1 MASTNKPQRQTF
13 RIVGGDE
20 DESRHPLVKEV
31 CRLISLRSSWNSKLE
46 NELRHLLRSLKPR
59 HVLSKTK
66 LYDGAQRVL
75 RLMLRR
81 GIKLQPQA
89 FVYMMI
95 SHSRAGNMVKA
106 MQVLFLMQKAGV
118 EPDLSICNVAIYV
131 LVKGNKLEKA
141 LRFLNRMRVIGIEPS
156 VVTFNCMIKGYCDLH
171 RIDDA
176 VSLID
181 EMPFEGCSPDKV
193 SYYTVMGFL
202 CKEKRI
208 KEVRELMGKMLKDGK
223 LLPDQVTYNT
233 LIHMLTKHGHS
244 DDAVVFL
251 KEAEERGF
259 LVDKIEY
266 SAIINSY
273 CREGRIDRAKELLG
287 EMITKGCSPDVVTY
301 SAVVHGFCRIGE
313 VDEAKKLMQVMN
325 KQGCKPNTI
334 SYTAL
339 LNGLCRSGK
348 SSEAREMMNLSEEE
362 WWTPNGITYS
372 VVMHGLRREGKLSE
386 ACNVVKEMI
395 RKGEVTW
402 MLRYRYVDVA
412 LSLLDDMYL
421 NDRRPDTVTYTTI
434 INALAKKGRIEEA
447 IELTKKMLRK
457 GLVPSP
463 ITYRS
468 IICRFCEQSRVED
481 LLKLLEKM
489 LSRKD
494 CRTVYNQVIE
504 KLCTLGNLDEAYKLL
519 GKVLRTASRF
529 DASTC
534 HMLMESYMSK
544 GIPLL
549 SYKVG
554 CRMFDRNLIPD
565 LKLCEKV
572 CKRLMLEGKSDE
584 ANKLMLRFANP
595 HVTLFTGSSQ
605 VAERLDVDLK
615 GRVKLEDAGFK
626 WKILV
631 EPDVEERG
639 CHFVKSHHVVF
650 SNVRELPLHP
660 ASASRVFSLKGL
672 KDKHRVLVEF
682 IHFFPYGLNL
692 LCNFTN
698 LRSMIKA
705 TEHFLE
711 PFFGILGG
719 SLNHIAIDDIFYL
732 ESQRIVGCPSLY
744 CCCDA
749 ENVPDSIGLVFVCG
763 RDVLKTV
770 MGSLQLNRFQ
780 LVNFIRLDDFLSPK
794 GNDGM
799 KGLFCVAKQGMDVN
813 MSSVQFFVADRAWQQ
828 ASLRGAA
835 AWVKFGAGGSEQ
847 VSQVEVRE
855 SIEHLLFECDRVR
868 VMWFDY
874 DLHGVIT
881 HGAVPSVLEWS
892 SYIPDCDYTQKEAI
906 SPISK
911 LARSPSMLKA
921 NSNTVAVVVFKDT
934 NGLIVDGDTKK
945 LKVSSNPSNGPV
957 QLNKLV
963 RVKKGPRESSRG
975 QLGPPERARFVA
987 RWARTA
993 EQARRGIEARE
1004 SHRERG

>member
-1 MASTNKPQRQTF
+1 MLLFMAFRWKLLEKRLTFELRSQCNANPICCNRAGTFFSSWSSENPNPSSHIDPCLFAGCVDTEQIDENEHGCARVEEMDLKKFGLLSSCGNASDEHRKTCNFGDPDENEESEEVEEVEGESDNDDDIGVLNMASTNKPQRQTY

-31 CRLISLRSSWNSKLE
+31 CRLISLQSSWNSKLE

-59 HVLSKTK
+59 HVCAVLRAQNDGRNALKFFYWADRQWRYRHDLIVYYAMLEVLSKTK

-81 GIKLQPQA
+81 GIELQPQA
-89 FVYMMI
+89 FVYVMI

-118 EPDLSICNVAIYV
+118 EPDLSICNAAIYV
-131 LVKGNKLEKA
+131 LVKGNRLEKA
-141 LRFLNRMRVIGIEPS
+141 LRFLNRMRVIGIDPS
-156 VVTFNCMIKGYCDLH
+156 VVTFNCLIKGYCDLH

-244 DDAVVFL
+244 DDAILFL

-259 LVDKIEY
+259 LVDKIGY
-266 SAIINSY
+266 SAIINSF
-273 CREGRIDRAKELLG
+273 CQAGRIDRAKELLG

-301 SAVVHGFCRIGE
+301 SAVVHGLCRIGE

-325 KQGCKPNTI
+325 RQGCKPNTI

-348 SSEAREMMNLSEEE
+348 SSEAREMMNLSEED

-386 ACNVVKEMI
+386 ACDVVKEMI
-395 RKGEVTW
+395 RKGFHPTAVEINLVIQSLCRESRVNDAKNFMEECLLKGCAVNAVNFSTVIHGFCQ
-402 MLRYRYVDVA
+402 RGDVDAA

-421 NDRRPDTVTYTTI
+421 SDRRPDTVTYTTI

-447 IELTKKMLRK
+447 IELTKKMLHK
-457 GLVPSP
+457 GSVPSP
-463 ITYRS
+463 ITYHS

-504 KLCTLGNLDEAYKLL
+504 KLCSLGNLDEAYKLL

-572 CKRLMLEGKSDE
+572 CNVMEQMLWLLHEEDVDFIN
-584 ANKLMLRFANP
+584 ADVRTMNKLLLDVGFHKTDSLLDIKANP
-595 HVTLFTGSSQ
+595 HMTLFTGSSQ
-605 VAERLDVDLK
+605 VAERLGVDLK
-615 GRVKLEDAGFK
+615 GRVKLEDARFN

-631 EPDVEERG
+631 EPDVEE
-639 CHFVKSHHVVF
+639 
-650 SNVRELPLHP
+650 VRNFELPHFMIPICKELE
-660 ASASRVFSLKGL
+660 FW
-672 KDKHRVLVEF
+672 HRFGFVLLVSKWKVDYVSW
-682 IHFFPYGLNL
+682 HCGSQVL
-692 LCNFTN
+692 FTW
-698 LRSMIKA
+698 
-705 TEHFLE
+705 
-711 PFFGILGG
+711 
-719 SLNHIAIDDIFYL
+719 
-732 ESQRIVGCPSLY
+732 Q
-744 CCCDA
+744 
-749 ENVPDSIGLVFVCG
+749 
-763 RDVLKTV
+763 
-770 MGSLQLNRFQ
+770 
-780 LVNFIRLDDFLSPK
+780 
-794 GNDGM
+794 
-799 KGLFCVAKQGMDVN
+799 GLFCVAKQGMDVN
-813 MSSVQFFVADRAWQQ
+813 MSSVQFFVTDRAWQQ
-828 ASLRGAA
+828 ASLGRAA

-847 VSQVEVRE
+847 VSQDEV
-855 SIEHLLFECDRVR
+855 C
-868 VMWFDY
+868 Y
-874 DLHGVIT
+874 
-881 HGAVPSVLEWS
+881 AS
-892 SYIPDCDYTQKEAI
+892 SAALGRCWKNMGQ
-906 SPISK
+906 SP
-911 LARSPSMLKA
+911 L
-921 NSNTVAVVVFKDT
+921 
-934 NGLIVDGDTKK
+934 
-945 LKVSSNPSNGPV
+945 
-957 QLNKLV
+957 
-963 RVKKGPRESSRG
+963 
-975 QLGPPERARFVA
+975 
-987 RWARTA
+987 
-993 EQARRGIEARE
+993 
-1004 SHRERG
+1004 